1 MAEYNLTIVKTEYL
15 LPNIVSMLLDISAVT
30 EEIRPGQFFQVT
42 CGGDTY
48 LRRPISVCDV
58 TVYEGHPV
66 LRLVLEV
73 KGKGTHLLAE
83 KKVGDSLCVLGP
95 FGNGFNLKDVK
106 KVDLIGGG
114 LGVCPLFYLTRALL
128 EKGVETRVFL
138 GFRNQAAIF
147 LTEEFKALG
156 ADVTVSTDDG
166 SFGEKGYAI
175 NVYKA
180 NYTGKPDMLYTCGPQ
195 VMMNTVVAFAD
206 EQGILY
212 QESRE
217 ERMGCG
223 FGACLVCACKMQD
236 DSMGHVCKDGPVFGT
251 GMVAVGGKVAHHG

>member
-1 MAEYNLTIVKTEYL
+1 MEYNLTIVKIEHL
-15 LPNIVSMLLDISAVT
+15 LPNIVSMLLDITEVS
-30 EEIRPGQFFQVT
+30 EEILPGQFFQVT

-58 TVYEGHPV
+58 TEYEGTKV

-73 KGKGTHLLAE
+73 KGKGTHLLEAM
-83 KKVGDSLCVLGP
+83 KQGDVLNVLGP
-95 FGNGFNLKDVK
+95 FGRGFNLNDVT

-114 LGVCPLFYLTRALL
+114 LGVCPLLYLTRALIQ
-128 EKGVETRVFL
+128 KGVEARVFV

-147 LTEEFKALG
+147 LTGDFEGLG
-156 ADVTVSTDDG
+156 AHVVVSTDDG
-166 SFGEKGYAI
+166 SFGEAGYAI
-175 NVYKA
+175 QVYK
-180 NYTGKPDMLYTCGPQ
+180 NHFTEKPDMLYTCGPQ
-195 VMMNTVVAFAD
+195 VMMNTVVTFSD

>member
-1 MAEYNLTIVKTEYL
+1 MEYNLTIVKTEFL
-15 LPNIVSMLLDISAVT
+15 LPNIVSMLLDISQVT

-58 TVYEGHPV
+58 TEYEGHKV

-83 KKVGDSLCVLGP
+83 KKVGDVLCVLGP
-95 FGNGFNLKDVK
+95 FGNGFNVAGVK

-128 EKGVETRVFL
+128 EKGIETRVFL

-175 NVYKA
+175 QVYKEHF
-180 NYTGKPDMLYTCGPQ
+180 TGKPDMLYTCGPQ

-206 EQGILY
+206 ENDILY

-251 GMVAVGGKVAHHG
+251 GMISAGGKVAYHG

>member
-1 MAEYNLTIVKTEYL
+1 MEYNLTIVKTEYL
-15 LPNIVSMLLDISAVT
+15 LPNIVSMLLDISNVT

-58 TVYEGHPV
+58 TTYENRPV

-83 KKVGDSLCVLGP
+83 KKVGDNLCVLGP

-175 NVYKA
+175 NVYKEHCA
-180 NYTGKPDMLYTCGPQ
+180 GKPDMLYTCGPQ
-195 VMMNTVVAFAD
+195 VMMNTVVAYAD